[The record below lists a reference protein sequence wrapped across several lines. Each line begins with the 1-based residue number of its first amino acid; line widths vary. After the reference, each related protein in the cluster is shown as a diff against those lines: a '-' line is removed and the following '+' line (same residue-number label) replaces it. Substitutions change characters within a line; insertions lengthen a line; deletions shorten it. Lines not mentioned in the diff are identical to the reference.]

1 MDTFTACCFTGH
13 RNLPESSIP
22 ILRKRLQFCI
32 ENYIRD
38 GGRYFACGGAFG
50 FDLLAAEE
58 VLKAKQKYPQVQMI
72 LLLPYPGYTKY
83 WKQEDQERFATVWP
97 HCTYKYIADSY
108 HKGVYFERDRKLVE
122 GSDTCICYLTQ
133 TDSSGTGYT
142 VEQAKKDSLWI
153 CNLADEQLWN

>member
-1 MDTFTACCFTGH
+1 MDTKACCFTGH
-13 RNLPESSIP
+13 RNLPESSIS

-83 WKQEDQERFATVWP
+83 WKQEDQRIPT
-97 HCTYKYIADSY
+97 T
-108 HKGVYFERDRKLVE
+108 KG
-122 GSDTCICYLTQ
+122 SI
-133 TDSSGTGYT
+133 SNGTENWLREAIPASVT
-142 VEQAKKDSLWI
+142 
-153 CNLADEQLWN
+153 

>member
-38 GGRYFACGGAFG
+38 GGKYFACSGAFG

-58 VLKAKQKYPQVQMI
+58 VLEAKRKYPQVQMV
-72 LLLPYPGYTKY
+72 LLLPYPGYTK
-83 WKQEDQERFATVWP
+83 R
-97 HCTYKYIADSY
+97 
-108 HKGVYFERDRKLVE
+108 
-122 GSDTCICYLTQ
+122 
-133 TDSSGTGYT
+133 
-142 VEQAKKDSLWI
+142 
-153 CNLADEQLWN
+153 